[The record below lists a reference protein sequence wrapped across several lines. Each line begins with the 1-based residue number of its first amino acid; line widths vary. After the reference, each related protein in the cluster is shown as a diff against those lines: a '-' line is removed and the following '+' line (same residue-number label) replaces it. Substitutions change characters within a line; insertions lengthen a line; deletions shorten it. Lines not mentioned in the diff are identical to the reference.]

1 MHTTWHDSHEHN
13 KTIQDEKNNNGVPI
27 NKLTVSESI
36 FLHQDPAENSMDVDP
51 TNLLDYE
58 PDEEEEDITERGDG
72 EKKLSTEPS
81 EEEE

>member
-1 MHTTWHDSHEHN
+1 
-13 KTIQDEKNNNGVPI
+13 
-27 NKLTVSESI
+27 
-36 FLHQDPAENSMDVDP
+36 MDVDP

-81 EEEE
+81 EKEEEKEKKEAPKENQKEKRDNGTHAPSIMS